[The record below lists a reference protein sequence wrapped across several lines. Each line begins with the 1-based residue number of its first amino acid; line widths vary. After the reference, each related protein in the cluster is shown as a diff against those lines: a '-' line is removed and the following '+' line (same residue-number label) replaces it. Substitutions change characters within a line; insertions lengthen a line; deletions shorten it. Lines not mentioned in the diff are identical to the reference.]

1 MNGNNIS
8 HLPRQRTRWHNIAL
22 HAGQANKPSFIQ
34 TYVCRPPNYVRMGA
48 TVKDM
53 LQCPSHGHHNVRE
66 VLGLQPTQ
74 VQNGPFENLELLH
87 EGGEAI
93 NSAANLGC
101 FTLSL

>member
-1 MNGNNIS
+1 M
-8 HLPRQRTRWHNIAL
+8 
-22 HAGQANKPSFIQ
+22 QAPKLC
-34 TYVCRPPNYVRMGA
+34 THGA

-74 VQNGPFENLELLH
+74 FQNGPFENLELLH
-87 EGGEAI
+87 EGGEVI

-101 FTLSL
+101 FRLRRFHCKAAFSTIVLRVAA